1 MKINLDQPVRF
12 PDGQEAKFNDQPLT
26 FRQML
31 LKAVMAVFEVDQTNP
46 LESRVYLMSLA
57 QRLNNK
63 TESTIDLTLMDVVVL
78 TNRIVSAYVQPSVVF
93 DFLRVVERAQQEL
106 TLAPSITD
114 GLDD

>member
-63 TESTIDLTLMDVVVL
+63 NESSIDLTLTDVVVL

-93 DFLRVVERAQQEL
+93 DFLRVVESAQQEVYL
-106 TLAPSITD
+106 PMQSTD